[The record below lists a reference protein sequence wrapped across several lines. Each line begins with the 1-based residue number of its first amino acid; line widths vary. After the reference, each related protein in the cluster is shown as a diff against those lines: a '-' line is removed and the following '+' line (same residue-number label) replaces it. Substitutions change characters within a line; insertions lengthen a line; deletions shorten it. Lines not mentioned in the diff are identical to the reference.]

1 LGVVG
6 CTGGGVGGGVGDLL
20 GAVSVVE
27 PGVGSVS
34 VLDEYFVLGMVP
46 EVVALGED
54 GVVLGPE
61 EGFEEAVDEGS
72 LARAE
77 VLALGGFTVGAGTGA
92 GVGALAVVLDAGA
105 GVLRAGC
112 HCGCSQY
119 PSVVSTVYQ
128 LNLNSGTVSDSPV
141 RSR

>member
-1 LGVVG
+1 
-6 CTGGGVGGGVGDLL
+6 
-20 GAVSVVE
+20 
-27 PGVGSVS
+27 VS
-34 VLDEYFVLGMVP
+34 VLEEYFVLGTVP

-61 EGFEEAVDEGS
+61 DGLEEVVDEGS

-77 VLALGGFTVGAGTGA
+77 VLALGGLTVGAGAGA
-92 GVGALAVVLDAGA
+92 GVGALAVVLDAVA

-112 HCGCSQY
+112 RCGCSQY
-119 PSVVSTVYQ
+119 PSVVSIVYQ

-141 RSR
+141 RSQ